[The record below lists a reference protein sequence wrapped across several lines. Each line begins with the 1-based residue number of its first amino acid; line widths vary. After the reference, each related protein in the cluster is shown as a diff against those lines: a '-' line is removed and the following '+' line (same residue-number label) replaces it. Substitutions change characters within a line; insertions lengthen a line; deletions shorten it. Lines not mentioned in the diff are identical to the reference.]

1 MTFYL
6 FPAVQRPRHEG
17 TDPMRSSN
25 NTTQKRPTTRTSDN
39 TSHVQASTSRRRR
52 WAAAMLAGSIVSGV
66 FGQTSVMGQQPSVA
80 RPNTPKAF
88 APAAG
93 VFPQSSTITT
103 LLQDTAMAGSDNA
116 FPPSLPRGVDQPPVK
131 SLPMTGISTGFNSSG
146 FNSGVVVPASDT
158 SAKIYHSGHEHSGQV
173 HSGQVHLGQVHSGQ
187 EPPGTIVSSKIVS
200 TSEPVIVSQQDIGP
214 DGTPISTQVTDSY
227 GFNEAVAMP
236 SSGYGYNQPH
246 RHGGSRP
253 SLAVMSGFSTNRG
266 QNNTCFPEV
275 CRRFYLGY
283 ETIYMQREGDQQ
295 YSFSQGNFMPNN
307 GYELGHRITLGQM
320 FDCTDGVEFVYTGS
334 FTWERASQHLSP
346 GGNLQSF
353 LTAGGGYT
361 AAQIDTFN
369 DSFRHQQGMRANLQ
383 SYEANRKWFAW
394 DIMSTLIGIRAF
406 QYNEQ
411 FSFDSVGQG
420 NGAGFFRTD
429 LQNFLLGAQIGSDV
443 MRPISQRLSIGAKS
457 RLGVFANFNEGELQ
471 VFNRGTRLIDASRR
485 STDLAGMIQLGT
497 IGRYRVLPSLVATVG
512 YEAMYL
518 AGVATVSNQQ
528 YVLNPG
534 SGTSYD
540 AGDCVL
546 FHGGTFGFE
555 YSW

>member
-6 FPAVQRPRHEG
+6 FPTVQSPRHEG
-17 TDPMRSSN
+17 TAPMRSSN
-25 NTTQKRPTTRTSDN
+25 TTTQKRPTTRTADH
-39 TSHVQASTSRRRR
+39 TSSAQASASRRRR

-66 FGQTSVMGQQPSVA
+66 FGNSSVMGQQPAVV

-93 VFPQSSTITT
+93 AMPQNATITSV
-103 LLQDTAMAGSDNA
+103 LQDTAMAGSDNA
-116 FPPSLPRGVDQPPVK
+116 FASSLSRGVYQAPLK
-131 SLPMTGISTGFNSSG
+131 SLPITGMNAGPSSDDS
-146 FNSGVVVPASDT
+146 SGVVVPASDT
-158 SAKIYHSGHEHSGQV
+158 TPTTY
-173 HSGQVHLGQVHSGQ
+173 HLGQ
-187 EPPGTIVSSKIVS
+187 EPEGAIVSSKVIS
-200 TSEPVIVSQQDIGP
+200 TSEPVIVSQQELGP
-214 DGTPISTQVTDSY
+214 NGTPISTPIVDSY

-236 SSGYGYNQPH
+236 GPAYGYSQPT

-253 SLAVMSGFSTNRG
+253 SLAVMSGYSTNRG
-266 QNNTCFPEV
+266 QNNTCCPEV

-283 ETIYMQREGDQQ
+283 EAVYLQREGDQQ
-295 YSFSQGNFMPNN
+295 YSFSQGNFLPNN

-346 GGNLQSF
+346 GGTLQSF
-353 LTAGGGYT
+353 LTAGSGYT
-361 AAQIDTFN
+361 ASQIDTFN
-369 DSFRHQQGMRANLQ
+369 DAFRHQQGIRANLQ
-383 SYEANRKWFAW
+383 SFEANRKWYAW

-411 FSFDSVGQG
+411 LSFDSVGSG

-443 MRPISQRLSIGAKS
+443 MRPISQRLSVGARS
-457 RLGVFANFNEGELQ
+457 RLGAFANFNEGELQ

-485 STDLAGMIQLGT
+485 STDIAGMVQLGV
-497 IGRYRVLPSLVATVG
+497 IGRYRILPNLVTTVG

-518 AGVATVSNQQ
+518 AGVATASNQQ
-528 YVLNPG
+528 YTPLNPN

-546 FHGGTFGFE
+546 FHGGTFGLE

>member
-1 MTFYL
+1 
-6 FPAVQRPRHEG
+6 
-17 TDPMRSSN
+17 MRSSN
-25 NTTQKRPTTRTSDN
+25 TTTQKRPTTRTSDR
-39 TSHVQASTSRRRR
+39 TSRVQASASRRRR

-66 FGQTSVMGQQPSVA
+66 FGQSSVMGQHPAVP

-93 VFPQSSTITT
+93 VLPQSSTITT
-103 LLQDTAMAGSDNA
+103 VLQDTAMAGSDNA
-116 FPPSLPRGVDQPPVK
+116 FASSLSQGVYQPQLK
-131 SLPMTGISTGFNSSG
+131 SLPMTGITTGLTSDNS
-146 FNSGVVVPASDT
+146 SGVVVPASDT
-158 SAKIYHSGHEHSGQV
+158 TPATYHLS
-173 HSGQVHLGQVHSGQ
+173 Q
-187 EPPGTIVSSKIVS
+187 EPEGTIVSSKIVS
-200 TSEPVIVSQQDIGP
+200 TSEPVIVSQQELGP
-214 DGTPISTQVTDSY
+214 NGAPISSPAVDSY

-236 SSGYGYNQPH
+236 SSSYGYSQPK

-253 SLAVMSGFSTNRG
+253 SLAVMSGYSTNRG
-266 QNNTCFPEV
+266 QNNTCCPEV

-283 ETIYMQREGDQQ
+283 EAVYLQREGDQQ
-295 YSFSQGNFMPNN
+295 YSFSQGNFLPNN

-334 FTWERASQHLSP
+334 FTWERATQHLSP
-346 GGNLQSF
+346 GGALQSI
-353 LTAGGGYT
+353 LSTGSGYT
-361 AAQIDTFN
+361 AAQVDTFN
-369 DSFRHQQGMRANLQ
+369 DAFRHQQGMRANLQ

-471 VFNRGTRLIDASRR
+471 VFNRGVRLIDASRR
-485 STDLAGMIQLGT
+485 STDLAGMVQLGT
-497 IGRYRVLPSLVATVG
+497 IARYRILPSLVATAG

-518 AGVATVSNQQ
+518 AGVATVSNQNYTQ
-528 YVLNPG
+528 LNPS

-546 FHGGTFGFE
+546 FHGGTFGLE

>member
-1 MTFYL
+1 M
-6 FPAVQRPRHEG
+6 
-17 TDPMRSSN
+17 
-25 NTTQKRPTTRTSDN
+25 
-39 TSHVQASTSRRRR
+39 
-52 WAAAMLAGSIVSGV
+52 
-66 FGQTSVMGQQPSVA
+66 
-80 RPNTPKAF
+80 
-88 APAAG
+88 
-93 VFPQSSTITT
+93 
-103 LLQDTAMAGSDNA
+103 
-116 FPPSLPRGVDQPPVK
+116 
-131 SLPMTGISTGFNSSG
+131 
-146 FNSGVVVPASDT
+146 
-158 SAKIYHSGHEHSGQV
+158 
-173 HSGQVHLGQVHSGQ
+173 
-187 EPPGTIVSSKIVS
+187 
-200 TSEPVIVSQQDIGP
+200 
-214 DGTPISTQVTDSY
+214 
-227 GFNEAVAMP
+227 
-236 SSGYGYNQPH
+236 SGY
-246 RHGGSRP
+246 
-253 SLAVMSGFSTNRG
+253 STNRG
-266 QNNTCFPEV
+266 QNNTCSPEI

-283 ETIYMQREGDQQ
+283 EAVYMQREGDQQ
-295 YSFSQGNFMPNN
+295 YSFSRGNFLPNN

-346 GGNLQSF
+346 GGALQSV

-369 DSFRHQQGMRANLQ
+369 DSFRHLQGMRANLQ

-485 STDLAGMIQLGT
+485 STDLAGMVQLGT
-497 IGRYRVLPSLVATVG
+497 IGRYRILPSLVATVG

-528 YVLNPG
+528 YVPLNPG

-546 FHGGTFGFE
+546 FHGGTFGLE

>member
-1 MTFYL
+1 L
-6 FPAVQRPRHEG
+6 
-17 TDPMRSSN
+17 
-25 NTTQKRPTTRTSDN
+25 
-39 TSHVQASTSRRRR
+39 
-52 WAAAMLAGSIVSGV
+52 
-66 FGQTSVMGQQPSVA
+66 
-80 RPNTPKAF
+80 
-88 APAAG
+88 
-93 VFPQSSTITT
+93 
-103 LLQDTAMAGSDNA
+103 
-116 FPPSLPRGVDQPPVK
+116 
-131 SLPMTGISTGFNSSG
+131 
-146 FNSGVVVPASDT
+146 
-158 SAKIYHSGHEHSGQV
+158 
-173 HSGQVHLGQVHSGQ
+173 GQ
-187 EPPGTIVSSKIVS
+187 EPQGTIVSSKIVS
-200 TSEPVIVSQQDIGP
+200 TSEPVIVSQQDLGP
-214 DGTPISTQVTDSY
+214 DGTPISTQVNDGY

-236 SSGYGYNQPH
+236 SSGYGYSQPK
-246 RHGGSRP
+246 RHGSSRP
-253 SLAVMSGFSTNRG
+253 SLAVMSGYSTNRG
-266 QNNTCFPEV
+266 QNNTCCPEV

-283 ETIYMQREGDQQ
+283 ETVYMQREGDQQ
-295 YSFSQGNFMPNN
+295 YSFSQGNLMPNN

-346 GGNLQSF
+346 GGDLQSF
-353 LTAGGGYT
+353 LTASGGYT

-411 FSFDSVGQG
+411 FSFDSVGSG
-420 NGAGFFRTD
+420 NGAGFLRTD

-457 RLGVFANFNEGELQ
+457 RLGVFANFNEGEMQ

-485 STDLAGMIQLGT
+485 STDLSGMVQLGT
-497 IGRYRVLPSLVATVG
+497 IGRYRILPSLVATVG

-546 FHGGTFGFE
+546 FHGGTFGLE